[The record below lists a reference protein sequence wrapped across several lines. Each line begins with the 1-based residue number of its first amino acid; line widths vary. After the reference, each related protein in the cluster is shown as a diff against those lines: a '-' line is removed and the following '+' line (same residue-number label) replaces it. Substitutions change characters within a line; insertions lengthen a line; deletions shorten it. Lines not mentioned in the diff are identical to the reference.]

1 MIRVSGNYRGMIQ
14 DKTCRV
20 CGEKQETQEHILEEC
35 HKLMENENDKIT
47 TTDIFEE
54 DIEHLRITAKRIN
67 NKS

>member
-1 MIRVSGNYRGMIQ
+1 M
-14 DKTCRV
+14 
-20 CGEKQETQEHILEEC
+20 EKPKNKEEC
-35 HKLMENENDKIT
+35 HKLKENENDKIT